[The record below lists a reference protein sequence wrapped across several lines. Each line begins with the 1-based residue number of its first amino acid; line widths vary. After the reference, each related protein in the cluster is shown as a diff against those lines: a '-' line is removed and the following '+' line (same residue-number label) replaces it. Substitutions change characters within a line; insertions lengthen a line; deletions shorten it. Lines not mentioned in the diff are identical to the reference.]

1 MDITMNKYKFSIAAV
16 LGLLLSGC
24 ATTIAKLSYNDLTGK
39 TANEMMNTTR
49 EGKYGPVWGKPY
61 TTGVDKDGGQLFFY
75 WIRSDMGITTEQ
87 CGQEMNPG
95 VVIQYMCS
103 YSNVWWKEWKIKFGQ
118 DGRVSEWK
126 VVSFKAEKNRL

>member
-1 MDITMNKYKFSIAAV
+1 
-16 LGLLLSGC
+16 
-24 ATTIAKLSYNDLTGK
+24 
-39 TANEMMNTTR
+39 
-49 EGKYGPVWGKPY
+49 
-61 TTGVDKDGGQLFFY
+61 
-75 WIRSDMGITTEQ
+75 MGITTEQ